1 MPWMVTAHIVFILM
15 WSAGLLGLIYMLAA
29 HHDEHDPQQTEFY
42 RVIERRLYFHLATPA
57 AVLSVL
63 TGLWLLFSRGF
74 EGGWLPVKLVLVSLM
89 VAAHA
94 YSSKLFT
101 HFWQGKRRHGVRFY
115 QFYNLLQTL
124 MISTIFYLV
133 VAKSF

>member
-1 MPWMVTAHIVFILM
+1 MPWMVTAHIIFILM

-42 RVIERRLYFHLATPA
+42 RIIERKLYFHLATPA

-94 YSSKLFT
+94 YSGDRKSTRLNSS
-101 HFWQGKRRHGVRFY
+101 HVR
-115 QFYNLLQTL
+115 
-124 MISTIFYLV
+124 ISYAVFCLKKKKKNKKIN
-133 VAKSF
+133 